1 MAYPRWYLDLS
12 EELANNINAWYM
24 PLLVQLIEE
33 LGVQG
38 GDIGAAQTAVSTA
51 PAPLTPDTYLGR
63 TPYQTRQIVIDQLE
77 GATERGTLAKVG
89 DEAYVLT
96 EAGQKLATR
105 IAATA
110 VAAAHTVTSV
120 SNADGER
127 LAALLRRVVD
137 GCVAAAEPSHP
148 NLNRSRFYDPGV
160 DAPVVERVRRYLN
173 DLFAF
178 RDDAHIA
185 AWRSYDLAGYEWEAF
200 SHIHGDYVFG
210 EAVATAVELAEKLGG
225 FRGYEADA
233 YEAVLRKVAARGWLM
248 AEDGRYT
255 VTAEGEQ
262 VREAVEAET
271 DALFFAPWPLKDV
284 EIEQVR
290 ELMAAWHTALMPPA
304 AKDVW
309 GAVDAARQAVAQIYW
324 PVLQA
329 KAEEVGF
336 EGWDLLITRRA
347 TVLEDGVT
355 PAYLAAFMPYV
366 TQELILERL
375 NGTAGRGFI
384 AGSADGGYRVS
395 ETGQQAVTAVMSAAA
410 NALADIELDEGER
423 VERTAV
429 LLQKLSDTIN
439 AAAEPEIKAA
449 IADSRRLF
457 PADSPLALWRIN
469 SLLTDIVNFR
479 DDAHVA
485 AWRPYELPGYQWEAF
500 SHVWGE
506 NVWGEAVA
514 TAVQVAEKLAFRGY
528 NEAAYVAALDDCC
541 LRGLLK
547 NDNGTYE
554 VTKAGQKL
562 RQEAE
567 EATDRI
573 FFAPWAGLHAPE
585 MVELKANLEWLVS
598 AISHP

>member
-1 MAYPRWYLDLS
+1 MTYPRWYLDLS
-12 EELANNINAWYM
+12 EELANHINAWYM
-24 PLLVQLIEE
+24 PLLMQLIEE

-51 PAPLTPDTYLGR
+51 PVPLTPDTYLGR
-63 TPYQTRQIVIDQLE
+63 TPYQTRQIVVDQLE
-77 GATERGTLAKVG
+77 GAAGRGTLAKVG

-96 EAGQKLATR
+96 EAGKKLATR

-110 VAAAHTVTSV
+110 VAAAHTVTPV

-137 GCVAAAEPSHP
+137 ACVAAAEPSHP
-148 NLNRSRFYDPGV
+148 NLNRSRFYDPGAS
-160 DAPVVERVRRYLN
+160 APVVERVRRYLN
-173 DLFAF
+173 DLNAF

-185 AWRSYDLAGYEWEAF
+185 AWRSYDLEAYEWEAF
-200 SHIHGDYVFG
+200 SHIHGEYVFG
-210 EAVATAVELAEKLGG
+210 AAVATAVELAEKLGG
-225 FRGYEADA
+225 FRGYEADD
-233 YEAVLRKVAARGWLM
+233 YEAALRKVVARGWLM
-248 AEDGRYT
+248 VADGRYT
-255 VTAEGEQ
+255 VTAEGKQ

-271 DALFFAPWPLKDV
+271 DALFFAPWQLNEV
-284 EIEQVR
+284 ETQ
-290 ELMAAWHTALMPPA
+290 ELRDLMSVWQTALTPPA

-309 GAVDAARQAVAQIYW
+309 AVVDAARQAVVQIYW
-324 PVLQA
+324 PVLQT

-336 EGWDLLITRRA
+336 EGWDLMITRRA
-347 TVLEDGVT
+347 KVLEEGVT
-355 PAYLAAFMPYV
+355 SAYLAGFMPYV

-375 NGTAGRGFI
+375 NGTVGRGFI
-384 AGSADGGYRVS
+384 AGSADSSYRVS
-395 ETGQQAVTAVMSAAA
+395 EKGQQAVTAVMTAAA
-410 NALADIELDEGER
+410 NALADVELDEEER
-423 VERTAV
+423 VGRTAV
-429 LLQKLSDTIN
+429 LLQKLSDAIN
-439 AAAEPEIKAA
+439 AAAEPEVKTA

-469 SLLTDIVNFR
+469 SLLTDVFNFR

-485 AWRPYELPGYQWEAF
+485 AWRPYGLPGYQWEAF

-528 NEAAYVAALDDCC
+528 NEAAYVEALEDCC

-547 NDNGTYE
+547 NNHGTYE
-554 VTKAGQKL
+554 VTEAGQKL

-567 EATDRI
+567 ETTDRL

-585 MVELKANLEWLVS
+585 MVELKANLEWLAS